1 MALMAY
7 VLEEDLKIVWKESLL
22 IWNNFMTI
30 SQTLVLYLM
39 EILCTASLNL
49 MDSFHFVLSYYI
61 LS

>member
-30 SQTLVLYLM
+30 S
-39 EILCTASLNL
+39 
-49 MDSFHFVLSYYI
+49 
-61 LS
+61 